1 MKFAKRIAL
10 LIVLLSL
17 SNPSLGNAH
26 SYLTSSNPKAGSII
40 AKLPQQVRLTFN
52 ENLLI
57 IKNTKPNSISVTSAS
72 GVAIRQGEIV
82 VSKNSMSVFISS
94 KDRVSGKLNVTYRAV
109 SADGHPITG
118 KFTFTVKYPPRV

>member
-1 MKFAKRIAL
+1 MKSTKKIAL
-10 LIVLLSL
+10 FVALLSFI
-17 SNPSLGNAH
+17 NFPLGNAH

-57 IKNTKPNSISVTSAS
+57 IKNTRPNSISVTSAS

-82 VSKNSMSVFISS
+82 VSKNSLAVFISS

-118 KFTFTVKYPPRV
+118 KFTFTVK